1 MIFGTLEG
9 WLLLDA
15 LQLGVILL
23 DRDARLIHWN
33 LWFSEHLADPVKPP
47 VGKRLSEVFPEIHK
61 GRLEAV
67 IDQALRDKLS
77 AILTP
82 GLNRALLPLFHI
94 SVDNRCEVMQQLVY
108 ITPVQH
114 AQVACLLQIQD
125 MTAVRRR
132 ERRLRVQSNQWLDA
146 AYLDALTTVGNRRRF
161 DHALAE
167 LFQKAEKT
175 AAPLGVIMLDIDHF
189 KSFNDFYGH
198 QHGDE
203 CLCKVAQ
210 ILEQSLRKHAGD
222 LICRYGGE
230 EFAILLPGADET
242 TACAVAERLRMRVH
256 SLKLAAA
263 ALSPERHLT
272 ISLGVAVASI
282 PAAHTAESLVD
293 AADRALYRAKAEG
306 RNRYMYYD
314 FATQQVRAGIEPRVD
329 ITG

>member
-1 MIFGTLEG
+1 MILGQSMELV
-9 WLLLDA
+9 LLDA
-15 LQLGVILL
+15 LQLGVVLL
-23 DRDARLIHWN
+23 DSEGRLLHWN
-33 LWFSEHLADPVKPP
+33 QWFADHLATSGKPP
-47 VGKRLSEVFPEIHK
+47 CGKRLSEVFPEVNQ

-67 IDQALRDKLS
+67 IEQALCAKLS
-77 AILTP
+77 SILTP

-94 SVDNRCEVMQQLVY
+94 SVDNTREVMQQLIY
-108 ITPVQH
+108 INPLEYG
-114 AQVACLLQIQD
+114 QVACMLQIQD
-125 MTAVRRR
+125 MTVVRRR

-175 AAPLGVIMLDIDHF
+175 ATPLGVIMLDIDHF
-189 KSFNDFYGH
+189 KSFNDLYGH
-198 QHGDE
+198 QYGDE
-203 CLCKVAQ
+203 CLYKVAQ
-210 ILEQSLRKHAGD
+210 TLEQSLRKHAGD

-242 TACAVAERLRMRVH
+242 TACAVAERLRMRVD

-272 ISLGVAVASI
+272 ISLGVAVALI
-282 PAAHTAESLVD
+282 PAEHTAEFLVD

-314 FATQQVRAGIEPRVD
+314 FSTQQVRAGIEPRAD